1 MNIMQNLSDYIYEAQ
16 ENKSFILETINEMN
30 IMTINESFQSKIL
43 TNLAKAIKK
52 FEQPAHNRDIE
63 REKREREQH
72 DKRNLERKVNG
83 YPETEYHKSKPDA
96 LSFAS
101 VFGPGNARVPMS
113 KSKYTSYKDMRIRGV
128 KWAEIT
134 DNMFTKYD
142 GYDAKFQKI
151 FKKLC
156 NGKKAFLAI
165 ACEPETD
172 TIVYVVRG
180 FDESNELSFWELAQN
195 RSKYNKETG
204 FVRKNKPKG
213 RWQERDYKGME
224 MLEDMNDYDVY
235 LLEITDNMKSEY
247 NLLYN
252 DRKEAQQ
259 GVINYDKDSLKA
271 IAAQQRARYKKLSA
285 ELRAKR
291 LQENP
296 KALYDDIKELNDR
309 VIAVYDKIMSDEKY
323 VGEYY
328 GIGNLMSY
336 VENCFSQY
344 YDYLRSKKDADD
356 YKKHAEEKGRKYDDS
371 NYYIERMN
379 NEINY
384 VKDRIDRAKKEIQA
398 AEERLAA

>member
-1 MNIMQNLSDYIYEAQ
+1 MKDIRTYINECL
-16 ENKSFILETINEMN
+16 EKNEFISEVFNEMN
-30 IMTINESFQSKIL
+30 MMTINESFQSTLL
-43 TNLAKAIKK
+43 TNLARSIKK
-52 FEQPAHNRDIE
+52 FEQPAHDRDIE
-63 REKREREQH
+63 REKRDKEAH
-72 DKRNLERKVNG
+72 DKRNQERKANG
-83 YPETEYHKSKPDA
+83 YDEVEYRKSKPNA

-101 VFGPGNARVPMS
+101 VFGPTNAQVAMS
-113 KSKYTSYKDMRIRGV
+113 KSRYASYKDMRVRGV
-128 KWAEIT
+128 KWDTIT
-134 DNMFTKYD
+134 DDMFTKYD

-156 NGKKAFLAI
+156 NKKLPFLAI

-172 TIVYVVRG
+172 IIVYVVRG
-180 FDESNELSFWELAQN
+180 YDESENLSFWELAQQRN
-195 RSKYNKETG
+195 KWNKESG
-204 FVRKNKPKG
+204 FINKQKPKG
-213 RWQERDYKGME
+213 RSQWSTRNYKGVE

-235 LLEITDNMKSEY
+235 LLEITDDMKSDY

-252 DRKEAQQ
+252 NRKEAQQ

-271 IAAQQRARYKKLSA
+271 ISAQQRARYKKLAA

-296 KALYDDIKELNDR
+296 KALYDEIKELNDR
-309 VIAVYDKIMSDEKY
+309 VISVYDKIMSDEKFI
-323 VGEYY
+323 GEYY
-328 GIGNLMSY
+328 SIGNLMSY

-356 YKKHAEEKGRKYDDS
+356 YKKHAEEKGRTYDNS

-384 VKDRIDRAKKEIQA
+384 VKERIDRAKKEIEST
-398 AEERLAA
+398 EERLKAA

>member
-1 MNIMQNLSDYIYEAQ
+1 MQNLSDYIYEVQ

-30 IMTINESFQSKIL
+30 IMTINESFQSTIL
-43 TNLAKAIKK
+43 TNLAKSIKK
-52 FEQPAHNRDIE
+52 FEQPAHNRDVE
-63 REKREREQH
+63 NEKRERERH
-72 DKRNLERKVNG
+72 EKRNLERKLNG
-83 YPETEYHKSKPDA
+83 YDELEYHKSKPNA

-101 VFGPGNARVPMS
+101 VFGPDNARVPTS
-113 KSKYTSYKDMRIRGV
+113 KSRYASYNDVRIRGI

-134 DNMFTKYD
+134 DDMFTKYD

-180 FDESNELSFWELAQN
+180 FDESNSLSFWELAQQKN
-195 RSKYNKETG
+195 QWSKETG
-204 FVRKNKPKG
+204 FVRKQKPKG
-213 RWQERDYKGME
+213 RWNERDYKGVE

-235 LLEITDNMKSEY
+235 LLEITDDMKSNY
-247 NLLYN
+247 TLLYN
-252 DRKEAQQ
+252 DRKEAQK

-271 IAAQQRARYKKLSA
+271 IAAQQRARYKKLAA

-296 KALYDDIKELNDR
+296 KALYDDIKKLNDR
-309 VIAVYDKIMSDEKY
+309 VIAIYDKIMSDEKY
-323 VGEYY
+323 VGEYC

-344 YDYLRSKKDADD
+344 YDYLRSKKDVDE
-356 YKKHAEEKGRKYDDS
+356 YKKRAEEKGRTYDES
-371 NYYIERMN
+371 NFYVGRMN
-379 NEINY
+379 NEIND
-384 VKDRIDRAKKEIQA
+384 VKERIDRAKKEIEA
-398 AEERLAA
+398 AEERLSA